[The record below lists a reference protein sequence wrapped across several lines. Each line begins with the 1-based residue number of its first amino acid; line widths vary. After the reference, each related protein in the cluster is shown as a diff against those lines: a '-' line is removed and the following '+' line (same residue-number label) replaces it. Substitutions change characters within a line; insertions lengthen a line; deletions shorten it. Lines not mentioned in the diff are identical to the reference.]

1 MHSYQAYK
9 TPNALYS
16 CSIPQQHQVFAHLTP
31 PEKAMPCREMFT
43 VSPPSFG
50 LKIASHG
57 ELADSGMKGVK
68 LFFPLGL
75 FLLDFIEKC
84 PIPIL

>member
-1 MHSYQAYK
+1 MYCMLCIDTS
-9 TPNALYS
+9 PCGNAFSL
-16 CSIPQQHQVFAHLTP
+16 
-31 PEKAMPCREMFT
+31 
-43 VSPPSFG
+43 PPSFG